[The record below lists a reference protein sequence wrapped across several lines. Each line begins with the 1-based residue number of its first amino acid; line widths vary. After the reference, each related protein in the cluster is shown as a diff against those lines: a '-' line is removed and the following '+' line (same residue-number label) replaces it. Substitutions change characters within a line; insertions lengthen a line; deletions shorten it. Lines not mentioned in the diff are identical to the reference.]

1 MDPQP
6 ALTDHLARLFAHL
19 AWADEHV
26 LQSLRD
32 AGDDAPRADELL
44 AHILGSELVWLSR
57 IEGRRTDVPVWPDL
71 SLDECAALA
80 ARVRREYERLLATLD
95 AGGIRRLV
103 HYRNSAG
110 AEFDSTVGD
119 ILLHVA
125 LHGAYHRG
133 QIALLVRAGGS
144 VPAPSDY
151 IAFVR
156 GAPAATHTPAGDA
169 PRSPAR

>member
-1 MDPQP
+1 MI
-6 ALTDHLARLFAHL
+6 DHLDCLFAHL

-32 AGDDAPRADELL
+32 AGEDASQAEELF
-44 AHILGSELVWLSR
+44 AHILGAELVWLSR
-57 IEGRRTDVPVWPDL
+57 IQGRAADVPVWPSL

-80 ARVRREYERLLATLD
+80 ARVRGEYDRFLSGLD
-95 AGGIRRLV
+95 VAEAARMV

-110 AEFDSTVGD
+110 FEFDSKVED

-133 QIALLVRAGGS
+133 QIALLVRAAGS
-144 VPAPSDY
+144 TPAPTDY

-156 GAPAATHTPAGDA
+156 GAPAATRTPAGDA
-169 PRSPAR
+169 PLKPAL

>member
-1 MDPQP
+1 MM
-6 ALTDHLARLFAHL
+6 DHLDCLFAHL

-32 AGDDAPRADELL
+32 AGDDASQAEELF
-44 AHILGSELVWLSR
+44 AHILGSEIVWLSR
-57 IEGRRTDVPVWPDL
+57 IQGRQSDVPVWPSL

-80 ARVRREYERLLATLD
+80 ARVRGEYDRLLASLD
-95 AGGIRRLV
+95 EQGLSRLV

-110 AEFDSTVGD
+110 LEFDSKVED
-119 ILLHVA
+119 MLVHVA

-133 QIALLVRAGGS
+133 QIALLLRAGGS
-144 VPAPSDY
+144 TPAATDY

-156 GAPAATHTPAGDA
+156 GAPAATRTPAGDA
-169 PRSPAR
+169 PLKRVL